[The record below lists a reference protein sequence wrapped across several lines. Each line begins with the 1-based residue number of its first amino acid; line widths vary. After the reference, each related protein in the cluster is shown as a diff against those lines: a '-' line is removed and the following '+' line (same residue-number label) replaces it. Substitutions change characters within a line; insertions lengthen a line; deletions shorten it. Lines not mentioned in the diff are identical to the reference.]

1 MNGHPAEVPTP
12 SQEGDGVD
20 ETALLDR
27 LRRGENRAF
36 EEVIRRHGAP
46 LLATARRILVNSEEA
61 QDALQEAFLA
71 AFRSIEGFQRGARL
85 STWLHRIVVNASL
98 LRLRKQKRRREESI
112 EPLLP
117 GFRPNGH
124 LVAPPRPWTEPPESV
139 LQREELRQLV
149 RDYIDDLPDKY
160 RLVLLLRD
168 IEGLDT
174 ETTAELMGLSA
185 GAVKT
190 RLHRARQ
197 ALRSLLDLTM
207 QRGG

>member
-71 AFRSIEGFQRGARL
+71 AFQE
-85 STWLHRIVVNASL
+85 VV
-98 LRLRKQKRRREESI
+98 E
-112 EPLLP
+112 
-117 GFRPNGH
+117 
-124 LVAPPRPWTEPPESV
+124 
-139 LQREELRQLV
+139 
-149 RDYIDDLPDKY
+149 
-160 RLVLLLRD
+160 
-168 IEGLDT
+168 
-174 ETTAELMGLSA
+174 
-185 GAVKT
+185 
-190 RLHRARQ
+190 
-197 ALRSLLDLTM
+197 
-207 QRGG
+207 